1 MLEGNLGLDP
11 PLSVVEL
18 VEVQTHLSV
27 VRARLAAAAAE
38 PKLWLWRRRTAPFVH
53 LIGLDV
59 LKVIL
64 RMNGL
69 TSLDPLGPVTDRRPH

>member
-1 MLEGNLGLDP
+1 
-11 PLSVVEL
+11 VEL

-53 LIGLDV
+53 LLVGIGCLEGY
-59 LKVIL
+59 I
-64 RMNGL
+64 MNEWAKWA
-69 TSLDPLGPVTDRRPH
+69 